1 MADQKISQLNAYT
14 VAATTDLLPIV
25 DVVNGLTKN
34 ITLQNHINTW
44 VKDKYFTNRPAL
56 YYGKY
61 SGAGSP
67 KPTPV
72 ERGAVIGFSMPIYN
86 NDDEELFFR
95 DHIPGRWDEASD
107 IVCTAKCYID
117 TANTAGEK
125 FQFQLS
131 WSNSAMSGVVVSNTT
146 TDVKK
151 ETTIVSGTQYAAYLV
166 DFTIDWDI
174 VNPDIAGGDLLA
186 CRLRRIAVEAG
197 GDECEGE
204 IVVVDIT
211 LKYKVNKIFKDS

>member
-1 MADQKISQLNAYT
+1 MADQKITELTAYT
-14 VAATTDLLPIV
+14 TALSTDVLPIV
-25 DVVNGLTKN
+25 DLVGGLTKK
-34 ITLQNHINTW
+34 ITLQNHIDTF
-44 VKDKYFTNRPAL
+44 VKNKYLTTRPAL
-56 YYGKY
+56 YFGKY
-61 SGAGSP
+61 TGAGSP
-67 KPTPV
+67 KPSIV
-72 ERGAVIGFSMPIYN
+72 ERGALLGFSMPIYN
-86 NDDEELFFR
+86 SDDEELFFR
-95 DHIPGRWDEASD
+95 CHVPGRWNGASD

-131 WSNSAMSGVVVSNTT
+131 WSNSAMSGVVVPNTT
-146 TDVKK
+146 TDVKT
-151 ETTIVSGTQYAAYLV
+151 ETTVVDGTQFAAYQV
-166 DFTIDWDI
+166 NFTIDWDI

-211 LKYKVNKIFKDS
+211 MKYQVDKIFKSA